1 MIGRG
6 CRPVVGVERYF
17 RELDDVL
24 LDLRFNRPEVGVLV
38 LKTQGEAAR
47 VLAADEALLTAA
59 KDDWFALEVL
69 HFVKRTLK
77 RLDLTARSMLA
88 VIDQGSCFAGSLFEL
103 ALAAD
108 RSYMLAVDDGPQ
120 VTLGVL
126 NMGALPM
133 SNGLSRLQTRFLA
146 GLPPPAADGQ
156 AKHPVWINLEYL
168 SAEGYVER
176 SHRLPSPLFSGP
188 GAGRTRWFF
197 YPGFTER
204 TGGLLREPG
213 LPERQA
219 AFDRAGWRARH
230 GIAPG
235 AFAVSLFCYE
245 PAGLHAL
252 LGRLAERGDAHL
264 LATPGRATGAVR
276 AALRNGALMPGTG
289 IPVTYLAPCPQT
301 AFDDML
307 LACDL
312 NAVRGEDSLVRAL
325 WAGQPFVWHI
335 YPQDDGAHHAKLDAF
350 LDWLQAPASLR
361 RFHHAW
367 NGIDGADPAVP
378 PLHDST
384 LGEWRDCVQAARAR
398 LLAQDDLVTQLLGF
412 VREKS

>member
-1 MIGRG
+1 MTAPKHTPTPLAWDLFCRVIDNFGDIGVCWRLAAQLGALGHSVRLWTDDASALAWMAPRG
-6 CRPVVGVERYF
+6 APGVEV
-17 RELDDVL
+17 LPWPAGPVAASPCDVL
-24 LDLRFNRPEVGVLV
+24 V
-38 LKTQGEAAR
+38 EAFGCD
-47 VLAADEALLTAA
+47 VP
-59 KDDWFALEVL
+59 
-69 HFVKRTLK
+69 
-77 RLDLTARSMLA
+77 
-88 VIDQGSCFAGSLFEL
+88 
-103 ALAAD
+103 
-108 RSYMLAVDDGPQ
+108 DG
-120 VTLGVL
+120 
-126 NMGALPM
+126 
-133 SNGLSRLQTRFLA
+133 FLA
-146 GLPPPAADGQ
+146 GLPPPGTDGQ
-156 AKHPVWINLEYL
+156 AKHPIWINLEYL

-176 SHRLPSPLFSGP
+176 SHCLPSPLFSGP

-204 TGGLLREPG
+204 TGGLLREPD
-213 LPERQA
+213 LPARQA

-230 GIAPG
+230 GIAPE

-245 PAGLHAL
+245 PAGLPAL
-252 LGRLAERGDAHL
+252 LDRLGERGDAHL
-264 LATPGRATGAVR
+264 LATPGRATAAVHSVLQAGA
-276 AALRNGALMPGTG
+276 AAGGMAQGTAGTAIAPPSATPQGSGTTASASHPVEDPGFP
-289 IPVTYLAPCPQT
+289 ITYLVPCPQT

-312 NAVRGEDSLVRAL
+312 NAVRGEDSLARAL

-367 NGIDGADPAVP
+367 NGIDGTGAAVP
-378 PLHDST
+378 PLHPST
-384 LGEWRDCVQAARAR
+384 LADWRGCVQAARSR